1 MLYTPVTK
9 NAIRFCYNAHAGQL
23 DKVGLP
29 YVNHPLHL
37 AEQMSTEDETCVALL
52 HDVMEDCG
60 ATPED
65 LLALGISPEALAAV
79 QLLTHQDGVPY
90 LDYVRTVGENPIA
103 RRVKVADL
111 RHNSDLTRLDEVG
124 PKDIARLRKYRM
136 ARVILGDM
144 VTKVQT
150 PAGSVSMQVAGEPYP
165 FVVRDESACG
175 ITLETDVLPLSVGE
189 RAELRY
195 DFGPMVARGASE
207 RGVWRVYQAGGAT
220 IGVALAAAP
229 VAAPVAGETPM
240 HTYHLDHDVDAAT
253 VSVTAD
259 PVAHRHDA
267 GTNSFTVRV
276 AWRRGTG
283 EKDVHAVAGAV

>member
-23 DKVGLP
+23 DKAGLP

-65 LLALGISPEALAAV
+65 LLALDISPEALAAI
-79 QLLTHQDGVPY
+79 QLLTHKDGVPY
-90 LDYVRTVGENPIA
+90 LDYVRAVGENPIA

-124 PKDIARLRKYRM
+124 PKDIPRLRKYRT

-144 VTKVQT
+144 ATKMQT
-150 PAGSVSMQVAGEPYP
+150 PAGSVIMQVADEPYP
-165 FVVRDESACG
+165 FVVRDESDGAL
-175 ITLETDVLPLSVGE
+175 TLEADVLPLSVGE
-189 RAELRY
+189 KVELRH
-195 DFGPMVARGASE
+195 DFGPVVSQGASE
-207 RGVWRVYQAGGAT
+207 RGAWRVYQAGGVT
-220 IGVALAAAP
+220 VGVTLTAAP
-229 VAAPVAGETPM
+229 VVPVVP
-240 HTYHLDHDVDAAT
+240 TYRLDPDAAT
-253 VSVTAD
+253 VTVTAD
-259 PVAHRHDA
+259 PVAHRRDA
-267 GTNSFTVRV
+267 GANSFTVRV
-276 AWRRGTG
+276 AWRRGTT
-283 EKDVHAVAGAV
+283 EKDVRTVAGVVGE